1 MNPIILNV
9 GIAAMVGFGRSL
21 LGYLAVMKAEAFS
34 PKKFILGAAT
44 GVIAGALAGAI
55 AQDAKT
61 SIIAALAADDVR
73 STAINHRKSKQH
85 EQAK

>member
-9 GIAAMVGFGRSL
+9 GVAAAVGFGRSL
-21 LGYLAVMKAEAFS
+21 LGYLAVMQAEEFS
-34 PKKFILGAAT
+34 MKKFMLGAAT

-55 AQDAKT
+55 AQDVKM

-73 STAINHRKSKQH
+73 SAATNYYKNK
-85 EQAK
+85 